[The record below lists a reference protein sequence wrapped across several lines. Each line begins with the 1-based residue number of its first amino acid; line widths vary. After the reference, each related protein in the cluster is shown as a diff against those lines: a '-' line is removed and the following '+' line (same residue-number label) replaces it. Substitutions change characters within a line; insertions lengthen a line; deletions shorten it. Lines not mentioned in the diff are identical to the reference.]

1 MSQTINKAKSQSRS
15 QAKTRGRPF
24 QIGDT
29 VVAPGTRAII
39 DLPVARLYTHDS
51 LKMPVQ
57 VVNGRQAG
65 PTLFVSAAVH
75 GDEINGV
82 EIIRRLLVRKQL
94 SSLHGTLL
102 AVPVVN
108 VHGFLDQNRYLPDR
122 RDLNRSFPGSPT
134 GSVAA
139 RLAHRFLNEIVLR
152 SDCGIDL
159 HTGTMHRANLPQIR
173 ASLADARTNRLALAF
188 GAPVIIDAQVREG
201 SLRSCAIKAGI
212 PMLVYEAGEAL
223 RFDEVC
229 IKAGIRGIL
238 QVMHE
243 LGMLQASPVRAGSA
257 KVGSAKARRVEPIVA
272 KSSRWV
278 RAPISGIVRAMVR
291 LGQRVTKGQRLA
303 VVSDPLGDT
312 QEYAL
317 ATHSGIVIGQ
327 SKLPLAHEGDALF
340 NVAAFERVTDAEEA
354 IEEFVANLH
363 PNFTSGT

>member
-1 MSQTINKAKSQSRS
+1 MSQRVATGKTFTIA
-15 QAKTRGRPF
+15 
-24 QIGDT
+24 DT
-29 VVAPGTRAII
+29 QVAPGKRAII

-57 VVNGRQAG
+57 VINGRQAG

-82 EIIRRLLVRKQL
+82 EIIRRLLARKEL
-94 SSLHGTLL
+94 SGLHGTLL

-122 RDLNRSFPGSPT
+122 RDLNRSFPGSPK

-159 HTGTMHRANLPQIR
+159 HTGTLHRANLPQVR
-173 ASLADARTNRLALAF
+173 ASLDDADTTRLALAF
-188 GAPVIIDAQVREG
+188 GAPVILDAQVREG

-223 RFDEVC
+223 RFDETC

-238 QVMHE
+238 QVMGE
-243 LGMLQASPVRAGSA
+243 LGMLNTGPE
-257 KVGSAKARRVEPIVA
+257 KTRRVEPIIA

-278 RAPISGIVRAMVR
+278 RAPISGIVRAMVK

-312 QEYAL
+312 EEYAL
-317 ATHSGIVIGQ
+317 AIHSGIVIGQ

>member
-1 MSQTINKAKSQSRS
+1 MNPKASTGK
-15 QAKTRGRPF
+15 AFTLGE
-24 QIGDT
+24 T
-29 VVAPGTRAII
+29 TVAPGKRAII

-57 VVNGRQAG
+57 VINGRQSG

-82 EIIRRLLVRKQL
+82 EIIRRLLTRKAL
-94 SSLHGTLL
+94 SRLHGTLL

-108 VHGFLDQNRYLPDR
+108 VHGFLDHNRYLPDR
-122 RDLNRSFPGSPT
+122 RDLNRSFPGSPK

-159 HTGTMHRANLPQIR
+159 HTGAIHRANLPQIR
-173 ASLADARTNRLALAF
+173 ATLDDGVTTRLAQAF
-188 GAPVIIDAQVREG
+188 GAPVILDASVREG
-201 SLRSCAIKAGI
+201 SLRACAAKAGI
-212 PMLVYEAGEAL
+212 PLLIYEAGEAL
-223 RFDEVC
+223 RFNEDC

-238 QVMHE
+238 HVMYE
-243 LGMLQASPVRAGSA
+243 LGMLKTNAVKS
-257 KVGSAKARRVEPIVA
+257 RRVDPIIA
-272 KSSRWV
+272 KSSHWV
-278 RAPISGIVRAMVR
+278 RAPISGIVRATVR

-303 VVSDPLGDT
+303 EVSDPLGES
-312 QEYAL
+312 QAYAL

-327 SKLPLAHEGDALF
+327 MKLPLAHEGDALF
-340 NVAAFERVTDAEEA
+340 NVAAFERVADAEEA
-354 IEEFVANLH
+354 VEEFAAILD

>member
-1 MSQTINKAKSQSRS
+1 
-15 QAKTRGRPF
+15 
-24 QIGDT
+24 
-29 VVAPGTRAII
+29 
-39 DLPVARLYTHDS
+39 
-51 LKMPVQ
+51 MPVQ
-57 VVNGRQAG
+57 VINGRQAG

-82 EIIRRLLVRKQL
+82 EIIRRLLAHKQL
-94 SSLHGTLL
+94 SGLHGTLL

-122 RDLNRSFPGSPT
+122 RDLNRSFPGSPK

-159 HTGTMHRANLPQIR
+159 HTGTLHRANLPQVR
-173 ASLADARTNRLALAF
+173 ASLEDADTTRLALAF
-188 GAPVIIDAQVREG
+188 GAPVILDAQVREG

-223 RFDEVC
+223 RFDETC

-238 QVMHE
+238 QVMGE
-243 LGMLQASPVRAGSA
+243 LGMLKTRPAR
-257 KVGSAKARRVEPIVA
+257 ARRAEPIIA

-278 RAPISGIVRAMVR
+278 RAPISGIVRAMVK

-312 QEYAL
+312 KEYAL
-317 ATHSGIVIGQ
+317 AIHSGIVIGQ

>member
-1 MSQTINKAKSQSRS
+1 MSQYKRHSIGSSTNQALPGGQSI
-15 QAKTRGRPF
+15 K
-24 QIGDT
+24 IGDT
-29 VVAPGTRAII
+29 EVAPGTRAII

-82 EIIRRLLVRKQL
+82 EIIRRLLERKQL
-94 SSLHGTLL
+94 SGLRGTLL

-122 RDLNRSFPGSPT
+122 RDLNRCFPGSPK

-139 RLAHRFLNEIVLR
+139 RLAYRFLNEIVLR

-159 HTGTMHRANLPQIR
+159 HTGSLHRANLPQVR
-173 ASLADARTNRLALAF
+173 ANLNDPATAQLAQAF
-188 GAPVIIDAQVREG
+188 GAPVILDAPVRIG
-201 SLRSCAIKAGI
+201 SLRSSAVKAGI
-212 PMLVYEAGEAL
+212 PILVYEAGEAL
-223 RFDEVC
+223 RFNEDC
-229 IKAGIRGIL
+229 IRVGIRGIL
-238 QVMHE
+238 HVMHE
-243 LGMLQASPVRAGSA
+243 LGMLKAGPVRIG
-257 KVGSAKARRVEPIVA
+257 RVEPIVV
-272 KSSRWV
+272 KSSHWV
-278 RAPISGIVRAMVR
+278 RAPISGIVRAMIT

-317 ATHSGIVIGQ
+317 ATHTGIVIGQ

-340 NVAAFERVTDAEEA
+340 NIAAFEVAAFDGVAESEDAV
-354 IEEFVANLH
+354 EEFTASRH

>member
-1 MSQTINKAKSQSRS
+1 MTQKSSPGKTI
-15 QAKTRGRPF
+15 T
-24 QIGDT
+24 IGDIS
-29 VVAPGTRAII
+29 VAPGKRAII

-57 VVNGRQAG
+57 VVNGRRAG
-65 PTLFVSAAVH
+65 PTLFISAAVH

-82 EIIRRLLVRKQL
+82 EIIRRLLARKAL
-94 SSLHGTLL
+94 SQLHGTLL

-108 VHGFLDQNRYLPDR
+108 VQGFLAQNRYLPDG
-122 RDLNRSFPGSPT
+122 RDLNRSFPGSPR

-173 ASLADARTNRLALAF
+173 ATLADEVTPRLALAF
-188 GAPVIIDAQVREG
+188 GAPVILDAQVRDG

-223 RFDEVC
+223 RFNEVC

-238 QVMHE
+238 HVMHE
-243 LGMLQASPVRAGSA
+243 LGMLKTSSVKS
-257 KVGSAKARRVEPIVA
+257 RRVEPIIA
-272 KSSRWV
+272 KSSHWV
-278 RAPISGIVRAMVR
+278 RAPISGIVRATVR

-340 NVAAFERVTDAEEA
+340 NVAAFERIADAEDA
-354 IEEFVANLH
+354 VEEFTANHH

>member
-1 MSQTINKAKSQSRS
+1 MVPGKPFKIN
-15 QAKTRGRPF
+15 
-24 QIGDT
+24 DT

-51 LKMPVQ
+51 LMMPIQ

-82 EIIRRLLVRKQL
+82 EIIRRLLTRKQL
-94 SSLHGTLL
+94 SRLRGTLL

-108 VHGFLDQNRYLPDR
+108 VQGFLGQSRYLPDR
-122 RDLNRSFPGSPT
+122 RDLNRSFPGSAK
-134 GSVAA
+134 GSVAG

-152 SDCGIDL
+152 SDFGIDL
-159 HTGTMHRANLPQIR
+159 HTGTLHRSNLPQIR
-173 ASLADARTNRLALAF
+173 ATLDDEKTTRLALAF
-188 GAPVIIDAQVREG
+188 GAPVILDATVREG
-201 SLRSCAIKAGI
+201 SLRASSIKAGI

-223 RFDEVC
+223 RFNEVC
-229 IKAGIRGIL
+229 IRTGIRGIL
-238 QVMHE
+238 HVMHE
-243 LGMLQASPVRAGSA
+243 LGMLNTSLV
-257 KVGSAKARRVEPIVA
+257 KTKRVEPIIA
-272 KSSRWV
+272 KSSHWV
-278 RAPISGIVRAMVR
+278 RAPISGIVRATVQ

-312 QEYAL
+312 QEHAL
-317 ATHSGIVIGQ
+317 ATHSGIIIGQ

-340 NVAAFERVTDAEEA
+340 NVASFERIADAEDVV
-354 IEEFVANLH
+354 EEFTANLD

>member
-1 MSQTINKAKSQSRS
+1 MNQVKSTG
-15 QAKTRGRPF
+15 KPIT
-24 QIGDT
+24 IGDT

-57 VVNGRQAG
+57 VLNGRQAG

-82 EIIRRLLVRKQL
+82 EIIRRLLARKQL
-94 SSLHGTLL
+94 SGLHGTLL

-122 RDLNRSFPGSPT
+122 RDLNRSFPGSPK

-173 ASLADARTNRLALAF
+173 ASLDDATTAQLARAF

-223 RFDEVC
+223 RFNEIC

-238 QVMHE
+238 HVMHE
-243 LGMLQASPVRAGSA
+243 LGMLKASPV
-257 KVGSAKARRVEPIVA
+257 KVGSLKTGRVEPIIA
-272 KSSRWV
+272 KSSHWV
-278 RAPISGIVRAMVR
+278 RAPISGIVRAMVT
-291 LGQRVTKGQRLA
+291 LGQRVAKGQRLA
-303 VVSDPLGDT
+303 VVSDPLGDS
-312 QEYAL
+312 QDYAL

-340 NVAAFERVTDAEEA
+340 NVAAFERIADAEDA
-354 IEEFVANLH
+354 VEEFTASHH